1 MSRDVPLALHSHG
14 IDGADG
20 ERDAT
25 ADRLGGKRFSG
36 AFMAYMNGVLPRS
49 VAEERWGRLH
59 WSEVPYVLGRMY
71 ARFGKETVDAVLR
84 IERDGAPF
92 DEVAAASGLGRVK
105 LCRDISRLRKLAGA
119 FYHYGVAQQKIRM
132 ARHIRDDTRSDWRAR
147 DDE

>member
-1 MSRDVPLALHSHG
+1 MSRDVPLALHSHV

-36 AFMAYMNGVLPRS
+36 AFMAYMSGVLPRS

-59 WSEVPYVLGRMY
+59 WSEIPYVRGRMY

-84 IERDGAPF
+84 IERDGVSL
-92 DEVAAASGLGRVK
+92 DEVAVASGLGRVK
-105 LCRDISRLRKLAGA
+105 LCRDISRMRKLTGA
-119 FYHYGVAQQKIRM
+119 YYRHGVSQQKIRH
-132 ARHIRDDTRSDWRAR
+132 AKRIRDDTRSDWHEG
-147 DDE
+147 DD